1 MNSEPLDLSKNNFI
15 SNFPLTQPGAGSM
28 QLNPSISAV
37 SPITQL
43 PSSTQLT
50 VHQQHLLNL
59 ISKLTSHR
67 QQSSHI
73 EDDNEKINSDLV
85 RKRRW
90 DQVLDQSDVTDS
102 KKLKADSEIDQT
114 PGSSAGL
121 DLTKSKTDEM
131 LSGFDSHDSGN
142 HSGDEGKLKRIFNG
156 FPVCFDAQTGWT
168 SLNIRESDR

>member
-15 SNFPLTQPGAGSM
+15 SNFPLSQPGAGLM

-43 PSSTQLT
+43 ATSTQLPTSTQLT

-59 ISKLTSHR
+59 ITKLTSHR

-102 KKLKADSEIDQT
+102 KKLKPDSEIDQA

-142 HSGDEGKLKRIFNG
+142 HSGDEGKLKRIF
-156 FPVCFDAQTGWT
+156 
-168 SLNIRESDR
+168 